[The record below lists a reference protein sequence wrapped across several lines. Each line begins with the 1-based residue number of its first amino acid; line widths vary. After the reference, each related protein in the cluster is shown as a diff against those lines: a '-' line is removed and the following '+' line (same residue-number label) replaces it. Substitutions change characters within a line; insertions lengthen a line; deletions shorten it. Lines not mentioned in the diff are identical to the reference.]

1 MKRQY
6 MTPTVLVVKLQQ
18 RHHMLCGSP
27 YGAVQSLSNPSEEG
41 FELKEGGFE
50 EYEDDM

>member
-18 RHHMLCGSP
+18 RHHILSGSP
-27 YGAVQSLSNPSEEG
+27 YGGVQSLSNPSEEG
-41 FELKEGGFE
+41 FTFVKDGIDDD
-50 EYEDDM
+50 EDM